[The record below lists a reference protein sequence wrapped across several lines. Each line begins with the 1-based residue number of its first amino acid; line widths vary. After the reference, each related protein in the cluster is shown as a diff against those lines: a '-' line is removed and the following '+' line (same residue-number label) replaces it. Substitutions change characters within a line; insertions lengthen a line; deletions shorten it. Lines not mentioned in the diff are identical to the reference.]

1 MGRLPSVS
9 AFMVTFSTK
18 FNLIII
24 CTIPGLI
31 TMATQYKTITVT
43 PLGHFVGAEVS
54 GVDIAEGLSE
64 QQFLEVR
71 QAFVT
76 HGVIFIR
83 NQNITPDQHISFSER
98 WGEISVNR
106 FFQAVESHPVIAE
119 VRKEAHQT
127 SNIGSSWHTDHSYD
141 QLPAMGSILYAR
153 TVPKLGGDT
162 LFSSM
167 YAAYEHLSDGMKN
180 TLHRMRAEH
189 SSRHA
194 FSEAAYVGVGD
205 VEGRLSNTAEAT
217 QDAVHPVI
225 IKHPLSGKPA
235 LYVNGEFTVKF
246 EGWSKEESQP
256 LLDYLYSHAYKNE
269 FTCRFKWTQGSLAIW
284 DNRATQHCALNDYD
298 GEQRLMH
305 RITISG
311 ECLEPSS
318 SELKCG

>member
-1 MGRLPSVS
+1 
-9 AFMVTFSTK
+9 MV
-18 FNLIII
+18 
-24 CTIPGLI
+24 
-31 TMATQYKTITVT
+31 TQYKPIKVT
-43 PLGHFVGAEVS
+43 PLSRFVGAEVS
-54 GVDIAEGLSE
+54 GVEIARGLSD
-64 QQFLEVR
+64 QQFLELR
-71 QAFVT
+71 QAFVK
-76 HGVIFIR
+76 HSVIFIR
-83 NQNITPDQHISFSER
+83 NQNITPDEHIEFAKR

-106 FFQAVESHPVIAE
+106 FFQAVDSHPVIAE
-119 VRKEAHQT
+119 VRKEAHQKL
-127 SNIGSSWHTDHSYD
+127 NIGSTWHTDHSYD
-141 QLPAMGSILYAR
+141 QVPAMGSILYAR
-153 TVPKLGGDT
+153 VVPKLGGDT

-180 TLHRMRAEH
+180 TLLRMRAEH

-194 FSEAAYVGVGD
+194 FGEAAYIGLD
-205 VEGRLSNTAEAT
+205 EVEGRLSNAAEAT

-225 IKHPLSGKPA
+225 IKHPLSGKSA

-284 DNRATQHCALNDYD
+284 DNRATQHCALNDYV

-311 ECLEPSS
+311 GCLEPSRS
-318 SELKCG
+318 

>member
-1 MGRLPSVS
+1 
-9 AFMVTFSTK
+9 MV
-18 FNLIII
+18 
-24 CTIPGLI
+24 
-31 TMATQYKTITVT
+31 TQYKPIKVT
-43 PLGHFVGAEVS
+43 PLSRFVGAEVS
-54 GVDIAEGLSE
+54 GVEIARGLSD
-64 QQFLEVR
+64 QQFLELR
-71 QAFVT
+71 QAFVK
-76 HGVIFIR
+76 HSVIFIR
-83 NQNITPDQHISFSER
+83 NQNITPDEHIEFAKR

-106 FFQAVESHPVIAE
+106 FFQAVDSHPVIAE
-119 VRKEAHQT
+119 VRKEAHQKL
-127 SNIGSSWHTDHSYD
+127 NIGSTWHTDHSYD
-141 QLPAMGSILYAR
+141 QVPAMGSILYAR
-153 TVPKLGGDT
+153 VVPTLGGDT

-180 TLHRMRAEH
+180 TLLRMRAEH

-194 FSEAAYVGVGD
+194 FGEAAYIGLD
-205 VEGRLSNTAEAT
+205 EVEGRLSNAEEAT

-225 IKHPLSGKPA
+225 IKHPLSGKSA

-311 ECLEPSS
+311 GCLEPSRS
-318 SELKCG
+318 

>member
-1 MGRLPSVS
+1 
-9 AFMVTFSTK
+9 MV
-18 FNLIII
+18 
-24 CTIPGLI
+24 
-31 TMATQYKTITVT
+31 TQYKPIKVT
-43 PLGHFVGAEVS
+43 PLSRFVGAEVS
-54 GVDIAEGLSE
+54 GVEIARGLSD
-64 QQFLEVR
+64 QQFLELR
-71 QAFVT
+71 QAFVK
-76 HGVIFIR
+76 HSVIFIR
-83 NQNITPDQHISFSER
+83 NQNITPDEHIEFAKR
-98 WGEISVNR
+98 WGEIRVNR
-106 FFQAVESHPVIAE
+106 FFQAVDSHPVIAE
-119 VRKEAHQT
+119 VRKEAHQKL
-127 SNIGSSWHTDHSYD
+127 NIGSTWHTDHSYD
-141 QLPAMGSILYAR
+141 QVPAMGSILYAR
-153 TVPKLGGDT
+153 VVPKLGGDT

-180 TLHRMRAEH
+180 TLLRMRAEH

-194 FSEAAYVGVGD
+194 FGEAAYISLD
-205 VEGRLSNTAEAT
+205 EVEGRLSNAAEAT

-225 IKHPLSGKPA
+225 IKHPLSGKSA

-311 ECLEPSS
+311 GCLEPSRS
-318 SELKCG
+318 